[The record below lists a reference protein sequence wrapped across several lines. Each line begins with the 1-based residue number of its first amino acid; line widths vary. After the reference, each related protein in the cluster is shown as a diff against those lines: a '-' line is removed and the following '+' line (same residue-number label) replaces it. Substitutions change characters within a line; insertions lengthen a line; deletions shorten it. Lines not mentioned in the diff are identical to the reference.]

1 VSRQQL
7 SPLEYRNCNESLTA
21 FRIEKRALLNALHL
35 DPRISSAFMNSLL
48 ARNINL
54 EDDLTDQLFNH
65 SEKRLACALLKL
77 TRNGHQDKR
86 PNAKLPRITQ
96 AKLAETVGA
105 SREKVSGFMRKF
117 RKLGLIQYKGS
128 GQITVSVR
136 LLTEAVLH
144 D

>member
-1 VSRQQL
+1 M
-7 SPLEYRNCNESLTA
+7 
-21 FRIEKRALLNALHL
+21 K
-35 DPRISSAFMNSLL
+35 
-48 ARNINL
+48 
-54 EDDLTDQLFNH
+54 
-65 SEKRLACALLKL
+65 
-77 TRNGHQDKR
+77 DKR
-86 PNAKLPRITQ
+86 PNSKLPRITQ